1 MTAAEKA
8 MQDVDAALERYISG
22 ERSELRAL
30 NDIARVV
37 GRYNMEHIGEAN
49 PETAAQGKARG
60 RTDACYARHVLA
72 PGIHQEVPH
81 LHEEAAK

>member
-37 GRYNMEHIGEAN
+37 AAYSVERIGE
-49 PETAAQGKARG
+49 GK
-60 RTDACYARHVLA
+60 
-72 PGIHQEVPH
+72 
-81 LHEEAAK
+81 